1 MKTKKIE
8 ILTRFA
14 HRCTVGAI
22 CDVDVDEDGVPLNPL
37 ITQYIADGFIK
48 WVDEPKITKK
58 TSNRKKDVD
67 IIGENTDE

>member
-8 ILTRFA
+8 ILKRFA
-14 HRCTVGAI
+14 HRCTVGDT

-37 ITQYIADGFIK
+37 IMQYIADGFIK
-48 WVDEPKITKK
+48 WVDDPKITKK